1 MADDAAN
8 NHPGPFDVRTIK
20 VLVRLMAEHDLN
32 EIDLRD
38 GALRVRLLRGVTRS
52 APAAPAMTAVPSPA
66 VSAPAAHAAAPK
78 EAAPAQP
85 ARKLIDI
92 KSPSVGTFYSAA
104 NPDAPPFVRV
114 GDRVTPTTVVGLVE
128 AMKTFNEIPADCS
141 GVIVE
146 QLVRNGEG
154 IEFDTVLFRVDPG
167 A

>member
-1 MADDAAN
+1 MADDAGN
-8 NHPGPFDVRTIK
+8 NHAGPFDVHTVE

-38 GALRVRLLRGVTRS
+38 GALRVRLLRGVTRGTPI
-52 APAAPAMTAVPSPA
+52 APATAAAPA
-66 VSAPAAHAAAPK
+66 VSAPAVVAAAPK
-78 EAAPAQP
+78 ETAAAAAPS
-85 ARKLIDI
+85 RKLIDI
-92 KSPSVGTFYSAA
+92 KSPSVGTFYGSP
-104 NPDAPPFVRV
+104 NPEAPPFVRV

-146 QLVRNGEG
+146 QLVRNSEG